1 MATGALR
8 RASKRKKN
16 EEQVAERKRAG
27 MHALLNRPWIT
38 KEEDPDIYYTIK
50 DHYEEL
56 RGWFMDKAGFP
67 LIMTRTLAKLDKTP
81 VKASPWMGFAE
92 FREKQDYIFFTY
104 SLWYLEGKTEFDQFL
119 LSDIVEEVREQMLSA
134 GLDADWRIYSHRLSM
149 TRALKKL
156 RALGVLHSVDGDETS
171 WAQDAEK
178 NVLYECSPASRYV
191 LRRFPRDLT
200 ECNRL
205 EELEDPIPYAETQ
218 DGQSMRRR
226 HRVYRRLLL
235 EPVMTDQAW
244 DEEDLQYV
252 LWQRRAIIDQMEKT
266 FGFVG
271 RRYRE
276 GLLFF
281 HPELTSESELFPTM
295 SAGSD
300 LAMLLAGELRK
311 QLSDTAMT
319 SSKLYTEENGTIRVT
334 KAEMETMLYRLQ
346 QKHKEYWSK
355 EMRESASQELAV
367 LCMEHLAEW
376 GLGQWESDSTFLV
389 SPVLARWNA
398 EYGNAEFD

>member
-8 RASKRKKN
+8 RASKRRRN
-16 EEQVAERKRAG
+16 QEQTADRKRVS

-38 KEEDPDIYYTIK
+38 KEEDPDIYFTIK

-56 RGWFMDKAGFP
+56 RGWFLDKAGFA

-81 VKASPWMGFAE
+81 VKAFPWMGFAE

-104 SLWYLEGKTEFDQFL
+104 GLWYLEGKTEFDQFL
-119 LSDIVEEVREQMLSA
+119 LSDIVEEVREQMVSA
-134 GLDADWRIYSHRLSM
+134 GLDADWRNYYHRLSM
-149 TRALKKL
+149 TRVLKKL

-171 WAQDAEK
+171 WAQDAGK
-178 NVLYECSPASRYV
+178 NVLYECSPSSRYV

-200 ECNRL
+200 ECTRL
-205 EELEDPIPYAETQ
+205 EELEDPMPYADTQ

-235 EPVMTDQAW
+235 EPVVADQAW

-252 LWQRRAIIDQMEKT
+252 LWQRRAIIDQLEKT
-266 FGFVG
+266 FGWIG

-281 HPELTSESELFPTM
+281 HPELTSESELFPTL

-311 QLSDTAMT
+311 QLSETG
-319 SSKLYTEENGTIRVT
+319 SKGVYTEDDGTIRVT

-355 EMRESASQELAV
+355 ELRESASQDLAE
-367 LCMEHLAEW
+367 LCMAHLAEW
-376 GLGQWESDSTFLV
+376 GLGQWEGESVFLV